1 MRNVTLRIKRIYLEA
16 ILDGS
21 KKSELRSC
29 TEFYERLLRNAESI
43 DTLTLHYQ
51 TERKVICDV
60 VSVTRVPHP
69 RGEPTEGDILTTS
82 EIFKINVRNP
92 REYFELKGSR

>member
-1 MRNVTLRIKRIYLEA
+1 MRNVTLRIKRVYLEQ

-29 TEFYERLLRNAESI
+29 TEFYERLLREGESI

-60 VSVTRVPHP
+60 VSVKRVPHP
-69 RGEPTEGDILTTS
+69 RGQPTEGDILTTP
-82 EIFKINVRNP
+82 EIFKINLRNP
-92 REYFELKGSR
+92 REFFQLKGK